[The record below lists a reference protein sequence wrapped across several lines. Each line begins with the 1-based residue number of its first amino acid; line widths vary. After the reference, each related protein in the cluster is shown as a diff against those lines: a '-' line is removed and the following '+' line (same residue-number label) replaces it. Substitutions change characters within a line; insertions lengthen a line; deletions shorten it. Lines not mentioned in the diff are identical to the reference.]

1 MLKIAFLSAYDH
13 NQQCLADY
21 AIPNKQEYCKRHGYD
36 FIAFNEW
43 NDKDRSVHWAKIK
56 YAANLLKN
64 YHWIFYSDIDS
75 IIMNHNK
82 KLEDFLDHNYDFIAS
97 YDRYGINSGQW
108 FIRRCNWAATFLTS
122 IYSQT
127 QCINQPCP
135 EQMAMITTLINLG
148 ENLKRTKLVNQKQFN
163 SYLYEK
169 YDWAWPDGQYTPGD
183 FLLHLPGMS
192 NEERVPIL
200 KEYSEK
206 VIK

>member
-1 MLKIAFLSAYDH
+1 
-13 NQQCLADY
+13 
-21 AIPNKQEYCKRHGYD
+21 
-36 FIAFNEW
+36 
-43 NDKDRSVHWAKIK
+43 
-56 YAANLLKN
+56 
-64 YHWIFYSDIDS
+64 
-75 IIMNHNK
+75 
-82 KLEDFLDHNYDFIAS
+82 
-97 YDRYGINSGQW
+97 
-108 FIRRCNWAATFLTS
+108 
-122 IYSQT
+122 
-127 QCINQPCP
+127 
-135 EQMAMITTLINLG
+135 MITTLINLG